1 MAIVC
6 ERCDNGNMSQ
16 FLSHLLAAEPGFERE
31 LVERYSQRLLDLA
44 RRNLPERVRQRV
56 DPEDVVQSVY
66 RSFFQR
72 LNEGRFS
79 FEESGD
85 VWRLL
90 AAMTFQKVRRA
101 SRFHR
106 QQRRDVRRELP
117 LDAGGNAGNCDHR
130 AIEAGPED
138 VAALYECLESL
149 LTRLPAKYRE
159 IIVLRLEGDSLDQIA
174 RKVNRS
180 RRTVFRALAD
190 AETLAVRLSESAS

>member
-1 MAIVC
+1 
-6 ERCDNGNMSQ
+6 MSQ

-31 LVERYSQRLLDLA
+31 LVERYSQRLLELA
-44 RRNLPERVRQRV
+44 RRNLPDRVRQRL

-79 FEESGD
+79 FEDSGD
-85 VWRLL
+85 VWQLL

-117 LDAGGNAGNCDHR
+117 LAATSGTGDGDPR

-138 VAALYECLESL
+138 VATLYECLESL
-149 LTRLPAKYRE
+149 LNRLPAKYRE

-190 AETLAVRLSESAS
+190 AETLAVRLSESRS